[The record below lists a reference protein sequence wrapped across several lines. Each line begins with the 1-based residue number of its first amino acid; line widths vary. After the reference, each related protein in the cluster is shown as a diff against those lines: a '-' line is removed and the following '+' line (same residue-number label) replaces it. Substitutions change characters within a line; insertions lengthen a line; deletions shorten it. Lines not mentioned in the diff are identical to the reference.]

1 MKVRRC
7 LKRRWQA
14 YPNEIPKRRRKSLT
28 LVHCYLRSYRISGSF
43 PKIISYQM
51 SQEPKDRSAFVQSNP
66 WETSLGSHL
75 ATLETCLEE
84 KERCSGSFHL
94 AVGFLVIKD
103 DSISERPSLW
113 QWRSRY
119 TAHLDGTY
127 LSRNFAT
134 LGPVT
139 DSRHL
144 YKRYL
149 WRSGCMT
156 RMIGS

>member
-1 MKVRRC
+1 MR
-7 LKRRWQA
+7 A
-14 YPNEIPKRRRKSLT
+14 
-28 LVHCYLRSYRISGSF
+28 YRIGGCM
-43 PKIISYQM
+43 KLQDETVSY
-51 SQEPKDRSAFVQSNP
+51 K
-66 WETSLGSHL
+66 G
-75 ATLETCLEE
+75 

-113 QWRSRY
+113 QWGSRY

-144 YKRYL
+144 YEIPILVAAGGQDSL
-149 WRSGCMT
+149 WQARKHQWTVALASRSLAAHGISGLTKPWLVPASKNPSMT
-156 RMIGS
+156 VLSCFYSMPSMSWL